1 MKQESER
8 IPLIIQEDSP
18 CAVCAKPVPFGSRE
32 CPFCGAKFQ
41 VRKRGKPLHP
51 ALEMTLFL
59 IAIPILFLIAFL
71 CLVWLHTADN
81 MMLSL
86 AILGVVGIVGFGM
99 LAPNRK

>member
-1 MKQESER
+1 
-8 IPLIIQEDSP
+8 
-18 CAVCAKPVPFGSRE
+18 
-32 CPFCGAKFQ
+32 
-41 VRKRGKPLHP
+41 
-51 ALEMTLFL
+51 MTLFL